1 MSRLLP
7 RLIAVV
13 GLGAALGGAFGCAG
27 DGDITEPVAQA
38 AARISASPPQALSV
52 DAERKVEVARTAS
65 ARVGKLHH
73 DAMQDL
79 LANLP
84 RGPKSRSQAARCQ
97 AAAELTLR
105 HAPMI
110 AAAYGV
116 QWTDSERRRLVRDTF
131 QSIGPCKSQGP
142 MSIFADLDGSVAYT
156 AILSMD
162 DPPGTEAVVGPIND
176 LIAAVKN
183 SDGTVASVEAI
194 TISSLRNNSSLGTVD
209 LEILAGVAAL
219 ANSSAE
225 EWNTHSANGGFGD
238 EYWEGE
244 WDWTG
249 GGGIGA
255 PSGCTTW
262 PGDCQEYDQS
272 IFNAFSFWRKA
283 AFVVGSDLI
292 GCGGAAAQVW
302 YTGAAGAGVACGIA
316 GVATSAVSLLGV
328 MLM

>member
-1 MSRLLP
+1 MSRALT
-7 RLIAVV
+7 RLVAVV
-13 GLGAALGGAFGCAG
+13 GFGAALGGAYACAG
-27 DGDITEPVAQA
+27 DGDITEPAAQA
-38 AARISASPPQALSV
+38 AVRESVSPPQELS
-52 DAERKVEVARTAS
+52 AHASERIEVARTAS
-65 ARVGKLHH
+65 ARVGQLHH

-84 RGPKSRSQAARCQ
+84 RGPKSRSQAARCE

-105 HAPMI
+105 HTPQI
-110 AAAYGV
+110 AAAFGL
-116 QWTDSERRRLVRDTF
+116 QWTDAQRRRLVRDAF

-142 MSIFADLDGSVAYT
+142 MNMFADLESAVAYS
-156 AILSMD
+156 AMLSLD

-194 TISSLRNNSSLGTVD
+194 TWSSLRNNSSLGTVD

-225 EWNTHSANGGFGD
+225 EWNAYSANGGFGD

-244 WDWTG
+244 WDWNG
-249 GGGIGA
+249 GGGVGSPEA
-255 PSGCTTW
+255 CTNW

-272 IFNAFSFWRKA
+272 IFNGFSFWRKA

-316 GVATSAVSLLGV
+316 GIATSAVSLLGV
-328 MLM
+328 LLM